1 MTTVTG
7 DLLSATLTG
16 ARSIFNDAL
25 PAAVNSASYLK
36 FVLDGRAIPTSGKSS
51 MQYGWLTEP
60 PKMTRFT
67 GTLAID
73 DLVGYNFTL
82 TNYLYVASFGV
93 DRLAFERDSL
103 GQIPPR
109 TRQLADE
116 CVRYRGEKLFD
127 LINGGG
133 TASVESPT
141 YDAAAFFGSART
153 IGDSGT
159 IDNTLATAGD
169 STAANKRTDLASA
182 RAAMMA
188 YCDARGRPINR
199 APNVIVIHPTDSAL
213 WWEALVANTTD
224 SPVVPAGN
232 DGLAMWSARGYTV
245 VESAYLTDTHGAY
258 YMHVSPGAAPFILQE
273 EFTPQLEGITSPN
286 SESGVIYER
295 FIYKARDCFAV
306 GYGDPRLCIYT
317 T

>member
-16 ARSIFNDAL
+16 AKSIFNDAL
-25 PAAVNSASYLK
+25 PAAVNAASYLK
-36 FVLDGRAIPTSGKSS
+36 FVLDGRAIPTAGKSS

-73 DLVGYNFTL
+73 DLVGYDFTL

-93 DRLAFERDSL
+93 DRLAYERDAL

-127 LINGGG
+127 LITGGG
-133 TASVESPT
+133 SASVESPT
-141 YDAAAFFGSART
+141 YDAAGFFGSTRT

-159 IDNTLATAGD
+159 IDNTLATAGA
-169 STAANKRTDLASA
+169 SATHFTSDLAAA

-188 YCDARGRPINR
+188 FKDARGRPINR
-199 APNVIVIHPTDSAL
+199 APNVILIHPAHSAYAF
-213 WWEALVANTTD
+213 EALVGNTTD

-232 DGLAMWSARGYTV
+232 DGLAMWEARGYTV
-245 VESAYLTDTHGAY
+245 IESAYLTDTAGMY
-258 YMHVSPGAAPFILQE
+258 FMHVSPGAAPFILQE
-273 EFTPQLEGITSPN
+273 EFTPQLEGITRPD
-286 SESGVIYER
+286 SESGVVYER
-295 FIYKARDCFAV
+295 YVYKARDCFAV